1 MLSKF
6 TKRLFHLK
14 LAKNL
19 PLKKQL
25 KSQSGTI
32 CIMQDNKRQ
41 NLSANERKIVELTLQ
56 GESQIDIANKLDV
69 APSTVYRTLRRKH
82 IQDMITSATQGL
94 MSSLVQ
100 KMMQNYEKAQERISK
115 EIDTM
120 PIQSLIYYMNH
131 VKQAFQQIHVEVAKD
146 ELQKLQEAKEG
157 ETVIQI
163 KYMNATRI
171 LLGAF
176 ILLIPLFFG
185 FLLLS
190 Q

>member
-1 MLSKF
+1 
-6 TKRLFHLK
+6 
-14 LAKNL
+14 
-19 PLKKQL
+19 
-25 KSQSGTI
+25 
-32 CIMQDNKRQ
+32 MQENKRQ

-69 APSTVYRTLRRKH
+69 APSTVYRTLRREH
-82 IQDMITSATQGL
+82 IQDMISSATHGL

-131 VKQAFQQIHVEVAKD
+131 VKQAFQKIHVEVAKD
-146 ELQKLQEAKEG
+146 ELQKLQETKEG

-163 KYMNATRI
+163 KYSDTDAMYDRTVKNALRK
-171 LLGAF
+171 
-176 ILLIPLFFG
+176 FG
-185 FLLLS
+185 ISEDVIQQQNFKYE
-190 Q
+190 

>member
-1 MLSKF
+1 
-6 TKRLFHLK
+6 
-14 LAKNL
+14 
-19 PLKKQL
+19 
-25 KSQSGTI
+25 
-32 CIMQDNKRQ
+32 MQENKRK

-56 GESQIDIANKLDV
+56 GESQIDIANKLGI
-69 APSTVYRTLRRKH
+69 APSTIYRTLRRKH
-82 IQDMITSATQGL
+82 IQDMIASATQGL

-163 KYMNATRI
+163 KYSDTDAMYDRTVKNALRK
-171 LLGAF
+171 
-176 ILLIPLFFG
+176 FG
-185 FLLLS
+185 ISEEVIQEQNFKYG
-190 Q
+190 